1 MMRRFLFIT
10 TLIILFSGCGL
21 RSEKAET
28 IASLHGRPV
37 PASQDINIEDSR
49 ARAKAAYRRILETHP
64 DEIMH
69 AESLR
74 RLGDLTL
81 EDDLPQTATS
91 DEDELLLDEQRAKET
106 IALYSKL
113 LETYPDYRLND
124 RVLYQL
130 ARAYDQSGQHEKSLQ
145 AMDQLVKKHP
155 KSNLTS
161 EAQFR
166 RGESLFVQRQYA
178 SAEAAYSSAIK
189 HSQNQKFLEPAL
201 YKKGWSLFKQNKY
214 NAALDDF
221 TQLLDQRVPNGKQDM
236 DRLSRADSE
245 RIEDSLRAISLSFV
259 YQDGIKTLKQY
270 FKNRGNS
277 NYEDLVYSRLG
288 QYYLDKERY
297 NDSAGTYAAFLDH
310 NPWHAQA
317 PEFQVKTIE
326 VYKKGNFPSLVLDAK
341 KEFVRKFDKSSEYWK
356 HHPVDQS
363 PQVITYLKQNEI
375 DLAKHYH
382 AQAQQSKKSTDYAEA
397 EEWYKRFLGSF
408 PKSKEA
414 PEMHYLLA
422 ESYYQNKR
430 FGDAAVAYEAAAYN
444 YGEHPRA
451 ARAGY
456 ASLLAY
462 QEQGKSLKPES
473 RVEWQGRAIQNALR
487 FEKSFPTHPKAN
499 EVLTKAAE
507 DLFKRKNY
515 AAAIQ
520 ATDRLLNKQPPVTA
534 AQQKVGWTVAAH
546 SRYENAEYAQ
556 AEAGYTQALKLLGPQ
571 DKQRA
576 AMTDR
581 LASAVY
587 KQGEKSRDSGNL
599 QAAARH
605 FLRVGQIAP
614 ASSIRAT
621 AEYDAAAALI
631 ALKDWKAAVPVLESF
646 RRNYPKHELQPEV
659 NKKLAAAYLGSKQPG
674 KAAGEFERIV
684 ASAKD
689 PATKRDA
696 LMQAADLYSKGG
708 QESRSITMLSRY
720 VKDFPQPVAPAMEAR
735 YKLAQYYEKKR
746 DSRTA
751 SQWHAQIVQ
760 ADRAAGSQRSDRTR
774 FLAAKSS
781 LALAQT
787 ELSAY
792 RSVALVNP
800 LKQNLTKKKRLMKS
814 LLAKYGQAADYQVAE
829 VSTEATYRTGSVYYD
844 FSKALMKSQR
854 PANLRGEALEEYELL
869 LEEQAIPFEDK
880 AIEVHEINIQRISG
894 GVNDE
899 WVIKSM
905 ADLKKLVPARYNK
918 QERDGDA
925 VIRIH

>member
-1 MMRRFLFIT
+1 MMRHFL
-10 TLIILFSGCGL
+10 LICALAVLFSGCGI
-21 RSEKAET
+21 RSEKPKT
-28 IASLHGRPV
+28 IASLHSRPV
-37 PASQDINIEDSR
+37 PDAQDINLEDSR

-81 EDDLPQTATS
+81 EDEMPQTATS
-91 DEDELLLDEQRAKET
+91 DEDELLLDEKRAKET
-106 IALYSKL
+106 IELYSKL
-113 LETYPDYRLND
+113 LEAYPDYRLND

-130 ARAYDQSGQHEKSLQ
+130 ARAYDQSGQHEKSLE

-155 KSNLTS
+155 NSSLTS

-178 SAEAAYSSAIK
+178 SAEAAYSSAIS
-189 HSQNQKFLEPAL
+189 HPQNQKFLEPAL

-221 TQLLDQRVPNGKQDM
+221 TQLLEQRVPRGKQDM

-259 YQDGIKTLKQY
+259 YQDGTNTLKQY
-270 FKNRGNS
+270 FKKRGGRK
-277 NYEDLVYSRLG
+277 YEDLVYARLG

-297 NDSAGTYAAFLDH
+297 NDSAGTYAAFLES
-310 NPWHAQA
+310 NPWHKQA

-326 VYKKGNFPSLVLDAK
+326 VYKKGNFPSLVLVAK

-363 PQVITYLKQNEI
+363 PQVITYLKQNQI

-382 AQAQQSKKSTDYAEA
+382 AVAQQSKKSSDYAEA

-430 FGDAAVAYEAAAYN
+430 FGDAATAYEATAYN

-451 ARAGY
+451 AKAGY

-462 QEQGKSLKPES
+462 QEQGKLLKTGS
-473 RVEWQGRAIQNALR
+473 RAEWEGRAIQNALR
-487 FEKSFPTHPKAN
+487 FEKSFPAHPKAN

-507 DLFKRKNY
+507 DLFKRKDY
-515 AAAIQ
+515 TGAIQ
-520 ATDRLLNKQPPVTA
+520 ATDRLLNKQPPATA
-534 AQQKVGWTVAAH
+534 AQRKVGWTVAAH
-546 SRYENAEYAQ
+546 SRYENADYAQ
-556 AEAGYTQALKLLGPQ
+556 AETGYTQALKLLDPK

-576 AMTDR
+576 ALTDR

-587 KQGEKSRDSGNL
+587 KQGEKSRDSGKLND
-599 QAAARH
+599 AVKH
-605 FLRVGQIAP
+605 FLRVAQVAP
-614 ASSIRAT
+614 TSTIRAT
-621 AEYDAAAALI
+621 AEYDAAAALVT
-631 ALKDWKAAVPVLESF
+631 LKDWKAAVPVLESF
-646 RRNYPKHELQPEV
+646 RRNYPKHELQSEV
-659 NKKLAAAYLGSKQPG
+659 NKKLAAAYLGSNQPG

-696 LMQAADLYSKGG
+696 LIQAADLYSKGG
-708 QESRSITMLSRY
+708 QESRSITMLGQY

-746 DSRTA
+746 DLRTA

-760 ADRAAGSQRSDRTR
+760 ADRTAGSQRSDRTR

-781 LALAQT
+781 LALTQN
-787 ELSAY
+787 ELRAY

-800 LKQNLTKKKRLMKS
+800 LKQNLAKKKQLMKS
-814 LLAKYGQAADYQVAE
+814 LLAKYSHAADYQVAE
-829 VSTEATYRTGSVYYD
+829 VSTEATYHTGAIYYD

-854 PANLRGEALEEYELL
+854 PANLRGEALEEYDLL
-869 LEEQAIPFEDK
+869 LEEQAIPFEEK
-880 AIEVHEINIQRISG
+880 AIDVHEINVRRISD
-894 GVNDE
+894 GVNDN
-899 WVIKSM
+899 WVKKSM

-918 QERDGDA
+918 QERDGGA
-925 VIRIH
+925 VTRIH